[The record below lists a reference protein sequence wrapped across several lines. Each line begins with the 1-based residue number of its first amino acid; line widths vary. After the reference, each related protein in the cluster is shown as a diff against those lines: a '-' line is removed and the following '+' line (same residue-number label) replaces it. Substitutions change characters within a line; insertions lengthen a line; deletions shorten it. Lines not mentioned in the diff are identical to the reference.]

1 MAKTTYVDL
10 ATGYGDIVI
19 ALYDDA
25 APLTVRNFLGY
36 AGAAA
41 GSGYLGSFFHRLVP
55 GFILQGGGF
64 SDTGGTIN
72 AIPAGPPVANE
83 FSAARSNLA
92 GTVAMAKLGGDPNSA
107 TNQFFFNLGDN
118 SANLDAQ
125 NGGFTVFGAVTAD
138 TYANVQRIAALKTV
152 NAGGTFSAL
161 PVQGT
166 VGSAVTLANLV
177 DVRDVTI
184 TAAPPPTGAFAFT
197 DTAAGVSATTAGEA
211 YAGPVA
217 GLARQFIWPSAHNA
231 AIASTTANVF
241 LHGGAGDEDRA
252 FQRIGPLAR
261 ALQGDGGQQPVAGRH
276 RARSGVQQREAA
288 RAIGRLDHARTEA
301 ALPGQ
306 RRLLVPR
313 HRAHG
318 DCGAQVRRVRRA
330 EQARRVP
337 HLRQNGGR
345 DAEQVEH
352 RRVPRAGVQ
361 IQQQGAG
368 RVGGVRRVHGAARQA
383 PQQPRIDSAEGQPPG
398 HRRRPRARHLVQQPG
413 QLGGREIRIEPQ
425 PRPCLHQRAM
435 PGGLQRR
442 AGRGGAAVL
451 PDDGGMDRAPG
462 RAVPQQGGLALVG
475 DADGR
480 DLVRLHP
487 GPAQRLARRGQG
499 GAPQVVGVVLHPAG
513 PREVL
518 GHLRRRLRQGPQVRP
533 VQDGAGRRGALVQ
546 GKDVGGHAVSMQEGS
561 GPTRAGAGPAGGQAR
576 LGGVAGQ
583 LLISA
588 S

>member
-64 SDTGGTIN
+64 SDAGGTIN

-231 AIASTTANVF
+231 AIAATTANVF
-241 LHGGAGDEDRA
+241 LHGGAGDDALNVSAGTNVLDGGAGSNFLVGATGADGGTDTFFVDGRGAVSGSGAVTWSTVVNFHHGDAVTIFGFTGASTRPWTALDGADGYQGATIHSELGGA
-252 FQRIGPLAR
+252 GTGVNASVTFTGINLADAQAR
-261 ALQGDGGQQPVAGRH
+261 FSILQG
-276 RARSGVQQREAA
+276 
-288 RAIGRLDHARTEA
+288 T
-301 ALPGQ
+301 
-306 RRLLVPR
+306 
-313 HRAHG
+313 
-318 DCGAQVRRVRRA
+318 
-330 EQARRVP
+330 
-337 HLRQNGGR
+337 
-345 DAEQVEH
+345 
-352 RRVPRAGVQ
+352 
-361 IQQQGAG
+361 
-368 RVGGVRRVHGAARQA
+368 
-383 PQQPRIDSAEGQPPG
+383 
-398 HRRRPRARHLVQQPG
+398 
-413 QLGGREIRIEPQ
+413 
-425 PRPCLHQRAM
+425 
-435 PGGLQRR
+435 
-442 AGRGGAAVL
+442 
-451 PDDGGMDRAPG
+451 
-462 RAVPQQGGLALVG
+462 VG
-475 DADGR
+475 DTPY
-480 DLVRLHP
+480 LY
-487 GPAQRLARRGQG
+487 
-499 GAPQVVGVVLHPAG
+499 
-513 PREVL
+513 
-518 GHLRRRLRQGPQVRP
+518 
-533 VQDGAGRRGALVQ
+533 
-546 GKDVGGHAVSMQEGS
+546 
-561 GPTRAGAGPAGGQAR
+561 
-576 LGGVAGQ
+576 VAYTG
-583 LLISA
+583 
-588 S
+588 